1 MLNVSLRSQ
10 LQTYLRNIR
19 RPVELIVSPG
29 GDSQESHEMLA
40 MLNEI
45 ASLTDLVTIIEE
57 PQGDERKP
65 SFSIRRAGA
74 QPHIQFAGTPTGPEF
89 SSLVLAILQVG
100 GHPVIADRMTI
111 EQIRMLER
119 DYYFETYISLS
130 CRNCVDVVQALNM
143 MTVINPRIHNIT
155 IDGGVFQ
162 GEVLAREISVV
173 PTIYMNGEM
182 FGEGRSSFEEL
193 GARLQDLEI
202 SMRAALQMAGRPK
215 H

>member
-29 GDSQESHEMLA
+29 DNQESHEMLA
-40 MLNEI
+40 MLSEI
-45 ASLTDLVTIIEE
+45 ASLTELVTVIEE
-57 PQGDERKP
+57 QHGDDRKP
-65 SFSIRRAGA
+65 SFSIRQAGA
-74 QPHIQFAGTPTGPEF
+74 QPRIQFAGIPTGPEF

-100 GHPVIADRMTI
+100 GHPVIADGPTI
-111 EQIRMLER
+111 DQIRTLES

-130 CRNCVDVVQALNM
+130 CRSCVDVVQALNM

-162 GEVLAREISVV
+162 REVAVREISVV
-173 PTIYMNGEM
+173 PTIYVNGEM
-182 FGEGRSSFEEL
+182 FGEGRGSLAEF
-193 GARLQDLEI
+193 GARLQDLEM
-202 SMRAALQMAGRPK
+202 SMRVALQGTGRPK

>member
-19 RPVELIVSPG
+19 RPVELMVSP

-40 MLNEI
+40 MLHEI
-45 ASLTDLVTIIEE
+45 ASLTDLVTVIEE
-57 PQGDERKP
+57 RHGDERRP
-65 SFSIRRAGA
+65 SFSIAQAGSK
-74 QPHIQFAGTPTGPEF
+74 PHIQFAGIPTGPEF

-100 GHPVIADRMTI
+100 GHPVIADGMTI
-111 EQIRMLER
+111 EQIRTLER

-130 CRNCVDVVQALNM
+130 CRSCVDVVQALNM
-143 MTVINPRIHNIT
+143 MTVINPRIHSVT
-155 IDGGVFQ
+155 IDGGAFP
-162 GEVLAREISVV
+162 GEVAAREISVV

-182 FGEGRSSFEEL
+182 FGEGRCSLEEF
-193 GARLQDLEI
+193 GARLQDLEM
-202 SMRAALQMAGRPK
+202 SMRVAMQAAGRPR

>member
-29 GDSQESHEMLA
+29 DSQESHEMLA

-45 ASLTDLVTIIEE
+45 ASLTDRVTIIEE
-57 PQGDERKP
+57 QQGDERKP
-65 SFSIRRAGA
+65 SFSIRQAGA
-74 QPHIQFAGTPTGPEF
+74 PAHIQFAGTPTGPEF

-100 GHPVIADRMTI
+100 GHPVIADHMTI
-111 EQIRMLER
+111 DQIRMLER

-130 CRNCVDVVQALNM
+130 CRSCVDVVQALNM

-155 IDGGVFQ
+155 IDGGIFQ

-182 FGEGRSSFEEL
+182 FGEGRSSFKEL

-202 SMRAALQMAGRPK
+202 SMRAALQVADRPK

>member
-19 RPVELIVSPG
+19 RPVELIVSQG
-29 GDSQESHEMLA
+29 GNQESPEML
-40 MLNEI
+40 MILNEI
-45 ASLTDLVTIIEE
+45 ASLTDLVTVIEE

-65 SFSIRRAGA
+65 SFSIRQAGA
-74 QPHIQFAGTPTGPEF
+74 KPGIQFAATPTGPEF

-100 GHPVIADRMTI
+100 GHPVIADRTTI
-111 EQIRMLER
+111 EQIRTIKN

-130 CRNCVDVVQALNM
+130 CASCVDVVQALNM

-155 IDGGVFQ
+155 IDGGLFQ
-162 GEVLAREISVV
+162 SEVSARDISVV
-173 PTIYMNGEM
+173 PTIYMNGEL

-193 GARLQDLEI
+193 GARLHDI
-202 SMRAALQMAGRPK
+202 DMSMRAALHAAAKP
-215 H
+215 

>member
-19 RPVELIVSPG
+19 RPVELIVSQG
-29 GDSQESHEMLA
+29 GSQKSHEMLT

-45 ASLTDLVTIIEE
+45 ASLTDLVTVIEE
-57 PQGDERKP
+57 QQGDQRKP
-65 SFSIRRAGA
+65 SFSIRQVGA
-74 QPHIQFAGTPTGPEF
+74 KPGIQFAATPTGREF

-100 GHPVIADRMTI
+100 GHPVIADRTTI
-111 EQIRMLER
+111 EQIRTLER

-130 CRNCVDVVQALNM
+130 CKSCVDVVQALNM

-155 IDGGVFQ
+155 IDGGIFQ
-162 GEVLAREISVV
+162 SEVSARDISVV
-173 PTIYMNGEM
+173 PTIYMNGEV
-182 FGEGRSSFEEL
+182 FGEGRSSFVEL
-193 GARLQDLEI
+193 GAKLHDIEL
-202 SMRAALQMAGRPK
+202 SMRAALHAAGKPL

>member
-1 MLNVSLRSQ
+1 MLNISLRSQ
-10 LQTYLRNIR
+10 LHTYLRNIR

-29 GDSQESHEMLA
+29 DSEESREMLS

-45 ASLTDLVTIIEE
+45 ASLTDLVTVIEE
-57 PQGDERKP
+57 QQGTERKP
-65 SFSIRRAGA
+65 SFSISQAGA
-74 QPHIQFAGTPTGPEF
+74 QPRIQFAGIPTGPEF

-100 GHPVIADRMTI
+100 GHPVIADRMAV
-111 EQIRMLER
+111 EQIRTLER

-130 CRNCVDVVQALNM
+130 CRSCVDVVQALNM
-143 MTVINPRIHNIT
+143 MTVINPRIHSMT

-162 GEVLAREISVV
+162 REVLARDISAV

-182 FGEGRSSFEEL
+182 FGEGRSSLQEL
-193 GARLQDLEI
+193 GARLQDLEM
-202 SMRAALQMAGRPK
+202 SMKVALQAAGRPK